1 MDVVKKCFFVDKSKL
16 KAYLGNS
23 LDQPK
28 TGAPTS
34 GAAGT
39 SGRADSNS
47 GSSKEESEEDEGNK
61 SSGGGSGSSKEESE
75 EDDGDK
81 SSGGGNPDLG
91 PPPCGGT
98 AVESNRDTEEWFQ
111 ELKCWAIKV
120 LNFARGDAFVP
131 ENPKS
136 L

>member
-1 MDVVKKCFFVDKSKL
+1 MQSVYKFGYQWLSR
-16 KAYLGNS
+16 
-23 LDQPK
+23 K
-28 TGAPTS
+28 TGLKWEE
-34 GAAGT
+34 
-39 SGRADSNS
+39 DNDNS
-47 GSSKEESEEDEGNK
+47 GHGSGDSS
-61 SSGGGSGSSKEESE
+61 SGSSKEESE

-120 LNFARGDAFVP
+120 LNIARGDAFVP